1 MSVDNHADN
10 LSSAVRYAL
19 ETTRAITVC
28 PFHLDVIIRIGDDA
42 AETHAFVR
50 ARKLVKSNG
59 KSWQAGALQKE
70 FRLQL
75 SKAADRYCPHCVGS
89 GRPGTLATSD
99 RLV

>member
-1 MSVDNHADN
+1 MSVDNYADN

-19 ETTRAITVC
+19 ETTRAIAVC

-42 AETHAFVR
+42 AETRAFVR

-70 FRLQL
+70 FKLQL
-75 SKAADRYCPHCVGS
+75 SKAADRYCPHCVGL
-89 GRPGTLATSD
+89 GDPEL
-99 RLV
+99 